1 MDFVPFLVQRKTC
14 NSTLILV
21 CPSAYI
27 VGQAQLG
34 CVHGCVRTQSIAY
47 IIHAGNANVATREIR
62 LEGYNCGAQMTEAH

>member
-47 IIHAGNANVATREIR
+47 IIHAGNATLPPEIYIER
-62 LEGYNCGAQMTEAH
+62 STITVHK